1 MQYLYFVK
9 PLADIFRLS
18 AIRCYFIPGVEMN
31 KALKGFMKAPFTSQL
46 GMVVVMVYAF
56 VALPAPLLA
65 PFGET
70 EIVGDQYDRGV
81 AYFFS
86 APTILA

>member
-1 MQYLYFVK
+1 
-9 PLADIFRLS
+9 
-18 AIRCYFIPGVEMN
+18 MN

-56 VALPAPLLA
+56 VALTAPLLA

-70 EIVGDQYDRGV
+70 EIVGVQY
-81 AYFFS
+81 
-86 APTILA
+86 